1 MVKRFSFLFAV
12 LIIVCAG
19 MFSGCNH
26 SSDNNDASLIGTW
39 KSVYDEVFVIT
50 KTDFTSKFGDTVF
63 YSGTIKN
70 IRDEGGGAGY
80 ITIQYTECPPA
91 GLGKYYVI
99 HYKNLTSSSMELA
112 GAGKVGDPDFDN
124 FAPGG
129 KAKQADA
136 EALYTVQNGYF
147 GVYSGVS
154 KQ

>member
-1 MVKRFSFLFAV
+1 MVKRFSFLFVV
-12 LIIVCAG
+12 LILIGAG
-19 MFSGCNH
+19 MFAGCDH
-26 SSDNNDASLIGTW
+26 SSGNGDASLIGTW
-39 KSVYDEVFVIT
+39 KSVYDEVFIIT
-50 KTDFTSKFGDTVF
+50 KTEFTSKFGETVF

-70 IRDEGGGAGY
+70 IRDEGSGAGY

-112 GAGKVGDPDFDN
+112 GAGKVSDPDFDN

-129 KAKQADA
+129 KTLQKDA
-136 EALYTVQNGYF
+136 EELYTVQNGYF
-147 GVYSGVS
+147 GVHSGVS